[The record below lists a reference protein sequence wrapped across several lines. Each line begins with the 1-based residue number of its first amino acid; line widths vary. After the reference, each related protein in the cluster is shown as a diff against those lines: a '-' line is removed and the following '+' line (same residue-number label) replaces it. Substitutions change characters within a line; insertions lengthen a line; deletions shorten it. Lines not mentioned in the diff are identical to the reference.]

1 MFKAVT
7 YANAIKK
14 RLAKVNTKVA
24 KSIITSIVDRR
35 FTSIL
40 KFATIRIF

>member
-7 YANAIKK
+7 YANTIKK
-14 RLAKVNTKVA
+14 RLVKVNAKVA

-35 FTSIL
+35 FASIL
-40 KFATIRIF
+40 KFTTIRVF